1 MCLAVFAESLSKESA
16 QSKCQS
22 INPSAKLIMPKTAWT
37 QTHLEDFA
45 NLKNFSDGKI
55 FLGMSK
61 NNGHWY
67 WDDGTPVF
75 VRCKKEIVL
84 F

>member
-1 MCLAVFAESLSKESA
+1 
-16 QSKCQS
+16 
-22 INPSAKLIMPKTAWT
+22 MPKTAWT